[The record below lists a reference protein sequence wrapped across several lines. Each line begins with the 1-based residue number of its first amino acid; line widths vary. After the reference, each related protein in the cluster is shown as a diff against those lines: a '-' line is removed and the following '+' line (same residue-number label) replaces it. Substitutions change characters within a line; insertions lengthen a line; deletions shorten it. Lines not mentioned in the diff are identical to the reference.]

1 MLIIKFVLSIQC
13 QYSLCRDDLQY
24 QVRPFKCPKF
34 DASRI
39 LGEQNLR
46 KKMGKY
52 SQNLNCNKMAY
63 LIKNTL
69 TVQFPKKKLQKR
81 ATY

>member
-1 MLIIKFVLSIQC
+1 MKQKLLKIYAIFSQFLLSFLVQQIKKMLIIKFVLSIQC
-13 QYSLCRDDLQY
+13 QYSLFCADLQY

-46 KKMGKY
+46 KKWVNIVK
-52 SQNLNCNKMAY
+52 
-63 LIKNTL
+63 I
-69 TVQFPKKKLQKR
+69 
-81 ATY
+81 